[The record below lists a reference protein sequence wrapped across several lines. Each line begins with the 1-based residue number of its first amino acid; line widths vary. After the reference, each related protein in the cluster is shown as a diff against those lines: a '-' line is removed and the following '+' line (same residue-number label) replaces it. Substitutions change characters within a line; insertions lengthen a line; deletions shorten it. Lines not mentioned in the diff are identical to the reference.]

1 MSSDRSRIGVD
12 DTREDLAGKIGLCF
26 VKGIT
31 AGVVRRV
38 RELEMPLREFYEL
51 DTNELNTKLGLGHNQ
66 RFEKLNREEALFK
79 GREELKFVE
88 RHHLR
93 VYSLLD
99 DDYPML
105 LGEIPDAPVVLF
117 KYGEAELDSEAII
130 GIVGTRRCTP
140 YGLNF
145 CSSVVKELGVCLPG
159 LTVVSGLAYGIDASA
174 HQASLDNNV
183 TTIAVVAHGLDTIY
197 PASHRDLAKEII
209 RSGGAIVSE
218 YPSGTKALRSHF
230 LARNR
235 IVAGLSEALL
245 VVESEI
251 KGGAMSTANAAFM
264 YNREVMALP
273 GRISD
278 QMSAGCNHLIRK
290 EKAHLI
296 TCGTDV
302 IELTGWKPLGL
313 RISSTQ
319 RNLFPELTGV
329 PAQICNFL
337 RNEAEPV
344 SVDRIH
350 QLSGINVGELI
361 STLSELEFD
370 GVIIKYPGNRYSMA

>member
-1 MSSDRSRIGVD
+1 MSLDRSGIGVD
-12 DTREDLAGKIGLCF
+12 VTREELAGKIGLCF

-31 AGVVRRV
+31 ADVVRRV
-38 RELEMPLREFYEL
+38 RELEMPLREFYDL
-51 DTNELNTKLGLGHNQ
+51 DTNELNNKLGLHHSQ

-88 RHHLR
+88 RHDIR

-99 DDYPML
+99 DDYPVL
-105 LGEIPDAPVVLF
+105 LGEIPDAPVALF
-117 KYGEAELDSEAII
+117 KLGDAELDSEAVI
-130 GIVGTRRCTP
+130 GIVGTRRSTP

-145 CSSVVKELGVCLPG
+145 CSSVVEELGACLAG

-273 GRISD
+273 GRTSD
-278 QMSAGCNHLIRK
+278 PMSAGCNHLIRK

-296 TCGTDV
+296 TGGADI

-313 RISSTQ
+313 RVSPTQ

-329 PAQICNFL
+329 SARICNLL

-350 QLSGINVGELI
+350 QLSGINIGELI